1 MISNSFLLNARHP
14 MRFLPRDNNI
24 YLAEDG
30 VTEIHGAGYQDE
42 RNFLVTIF
50 DPFDLWGVM
59 KGRNMQ
65 RRFWETHQEGRATE
79 HAEGGKLGE
88 ANGSGDVK
96 KGGEGVVT
104 AV

>member
-1 MISNSFLLNARHP
+1 
-14 MRFLPRDNNI
+14 MRFLPRDCNI

-30 VTEIHGAGYQDE
+30 VTEIQGAGYQDK
-42 RNFLVTIF
+42 RNFLVTLF

-65 RRFWETHQEGRATE
+65 RKFWETHQEGRAPGKS
-79 HAEGGKLGE
+79 AEGTV
-88 ANGSGDVK
+88 S
-96 KGGEGVVT
+96 